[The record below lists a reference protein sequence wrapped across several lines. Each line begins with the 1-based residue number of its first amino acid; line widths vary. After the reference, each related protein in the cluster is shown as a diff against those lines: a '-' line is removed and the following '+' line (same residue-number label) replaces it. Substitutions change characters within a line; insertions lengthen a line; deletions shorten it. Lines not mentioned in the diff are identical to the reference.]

1 MLGNE
6 QSLDQIMNRTM
17 MLDMSN
23 RTWSTLSTQMLSDVD
38 ERRYLRSIHALVI
51 NHSDCLHAFTFDDD
65 WLVLHFCYHVHNV
78 SLYDIASHTFFST
91 HASHTFLSQQ
101 NRL

>member
-1 MLGNE
+1 
-6 QSLDQIMNRTM
+6 

-51 NHSDCLHAFTFDDD
+51 NHRDCLHAFTFEDD
-65 WLVLHFCYHVHNV
+65 WLVHHFCYHVHNV
-78 SLYDIASHTFFST
+78 RPYDTTTGHHTRFLST
-91 HASHTFLSQQ
+91 HASHTFSSQQ